1 MTIISDTTPIISL
14 IKINRLDLLQKLF
27 GEMLI
32 PEAVYRELT
41 TNAVFKN
48 EADIVKDSDFLK
60 TSSVQNRK
68 AYVCRN

>member
-1 MTIISDTTPIISL
+1 
-14 IKINRLDLLQKLF
+14 
-27 GEMLI
+27 MLI